1 MVARVRRVRRPAH
14 RVAGSSPERV
24 TRTWTRRPRAVAIK
38 GLSGVP
44 YQVYV
49 CRGPYCGKQCGSATL
64 EGEIRRLVLAEG
76 LSDQVTVQTQAC
88 FGRCSR
94 GPNLLVRPRRTGPAP
109 LFAESLPLVGRG
121 VGFYNVVQPSELERI
136 VREHLVGGTPCRDL
150 MNRDP
155 HVPGRPPGLPEL
167 P

>member
-1 MVARVRRVRRPAH
+1 M
-14 RVAGSSPERV
+14 S
-24 TRTWTRRPRAVAIK
+24 
-38 GLSGVP
+38 GLSGDP

-64 EGEIRRLVLAEG
+64 EVELRRLVSAHG
-76 LSDQVTVQTQAC
+76 LTEVTLHTQAC

-109 LFAESLPLVGRG
+109 LVAESLPLVGRG
-121 VGFYNVVQPSELERI
+121 VGFYNVVQPAELERI
-136 VREHLVGGTPCRDL
+136 VREHLVAGAPCRDL

-155 HVPGRPPGLPEL
+155 YVPARPPGLPDL